1 MRVLVYPFNWR
12 LLNCTDFL
20 LKRIDIQTRCT
31 FAISLFGDKSVQPST
46 LALLLQYFEKQCG
59 RFTEK
64 AVDKDE
70 AVIPEENVVALEEIF
85 RQRVLAAVESG
96 VVLKQRNDLDFLWML
111 EQIDPELA
119 AGIKKT
125 LVVDD
130 QTLARVISYC
140 TSRGTTVARIAYKTR
155 SVNRKKIGEFIDVD
169 KACQRVKAFVGTE
182 QFFTLP
188 KDDQMNAIVFMRSME
203 QSASD
208 SNCEKEITEDGVL
221 EELNQIR
228 GQIEE
233 SC

>member
-1 MRVLVYPFNWR
+1 MVYPFNWR

-20 LKRIDIQTRCT
+20 LKRIDIQTRCAFT
-31 FAISLFGDKSVQPST
+31 ILLFGDKSVQPST
-46 LALLLQYFEKQCG
+46 LALLLQDFEKQCG

-85 RQRVLAAVESG
+85 RKRVLAAVEFG
-96 VVLKQRNDLDFLWML
+96 IVLRQRNDLDFLWML

-119 AGIKKT
+119 ADIKKT

-130 QTLARVISYC
+130 QALARVISYC

-169 KACQRVKAFVGTE
+169 KACQRIKAFVGTE

-188 KDDQMNAIVFMRSME
+188 KDDQMNVIVFIRSME
-203 QSASD
+203 QPASE
-208 SNCEKEITEDGVL
+208 SNREKEIAEDVIL
-221 EELNQIR
+221 EELNRIRDQI
-228 GQIEE
+228 
-233 SC
+233 